1 MTVDPKHEHSECLG
15 CALANKALP
24 VQVVY
29 EDEYVCCILD
39 HDPFNEGHTLILPKK
54 HFRFVDE
61 FDTETAN
68 AVMKAAQL
76 MSKAI
81 KKMYKPDGITVCQNG
96 GAFDDLT
103 HYHMHVV
110 PRYENQSFSSFF
122 TEEPWDNEDLKAKL
136 PNTRKELAKAIS
148 ELLA

>member
-1 MTVDPKHEHSECLG
+1 MTVNPKQEHSECLG
-15 CALANKALP
+15 CVLANKALP

-61 FDTETAN
+61 FDSETAN
-68 AVMKAAQL
+68 AVMRAAQYL
-76 MSKAI
+76 SKAI
-81 KKMYKPDGITVCQNG
+81 KKTYNPDGITVCQNG
-96 GAFDDLT
+96 GTIDELT
-103 HYHMHVV
+103 HYHMHIV
-110 PRYENQSFSSFF
+110 PRYENQSFASFF
-122 TEEPWDNEDLKAKL
+122 TDEPWDNKDLKVKL
-136 PNTRKELAKAIS
+136 PNTREKLAKLIS